1 MGKHKLYHLPN
12 HPPPPQVSR
21 PRQNTVGRH
30 SHAPIVCW
38 PNGSICIPVTLY
50 LNALYSPGSR
60 PTGNAG
66 TLVTYAKN
74 LSHLVRF
81 CSVRRVSF
89 QDLDDNAITEFVT
102 RLQDETTLKNHILHK
117 ARGASQVR
125 VIARR
130 VFHFLIWLQDFF
142 SIPNFISKYPAN
154 QAQINLI
161 VRTSNIRGY
170 STEFYDHPSLPTA
183 DTPKKRYPVTT
194 PHIEKLFQANI
205 ESSQSAYVKRRRAA
219 MIQLAR
225 ATGARRIEMNSV
237 TVDDIRKAY
246 EYGSLSVVVRKTK
259 KKKVREIPILKT
271 QLAPIIQFIEG
282 HRALLVRKTMGAAKD
297 PGNLCL
303 SVHGKPLSDET
314 LTNDMHDLA
323 KLAGL
328 KVNVCL
334 HMFRHRYFTD
344 MAFNMLQG
352 IREFVERK
360 ELTAPTEQI
369 ILQQMRALSQHEDDK
384 TLLGYIH
391 AAYKEAD
398 AWDLGE
404 RLWQMSQVHDSMISA
419 LASLR
424 TELAKETPNAKNT
437 RAFRLLDEFGDQID
451 QWRDDLSQNGIDHRD
466 YSKKLL

>member
-1 MGKHKLYHLPN
+1 MVKHKLYHLPN
-12 HPPPPQVSR
+12 HPPPPQGNRSR
-21 PRQNTVGRH
+21 LNIVGRH

-38 PNGSICIPVTLY
+38 PNGSVCIPVTLY

-60 PTGNAG
+60 YKGNSG

-81 CSVRRVSF
+81 CSVRTVSF
-89 QDLDDNAITEFVT
+89 QDLDDSAIVDFV
-102 RLQDETTLKNHILHK
+102 RQLQDETTLKEHILHR

-130 VFHFLIWLQDFF
+130 AFHFLIWLQDIF
-142 SIPNFISKYPAN
+142 SIPNLISKSPS
-154 QAQINLI
+154 QLAQINLI
-161 VRTSNIRGY
+161 VRTSNTRGY

-183 DTPKKRYPVTT
+183 DTPKKRFPVTT

-205 ESSQSAYVKRRRAA
+205 ESSQSAYVKRRRAT

-225 ATGARRIEMNSV
+225 ATGVRRIEMNSV
-237 TVDDIRKAY
+237 TVDAIRKAY
-246 EYGSLSVVVRKTK
+246 ECGSLSVRVRKTK
-259 KKKVREIPILKT
+259 KQKVREIPILKT
-271 QLAPIIQFIEG
+271 QLVPIIKFIEG
-282 HRALLVRKTMGAAKD
+282 HRALLVKNTMGATKD
-297 PGNLCL
+297 PGNLFL
-303 SVHGKPLSDET
+303 SVHGKPLSDDT

-391 AAYKEAD
+391 AAYKEAK

-404 RLWQMSQVHDSMISA
+404 RLWKMSQVHDSMVSA
-419 LASLR
+419 LATLR
-424 TELAKETPNAKNT
+424 SELKKESNPQNT
-437 RAFRLLDEFGDQID
+437 KASNLLDEFGDLLEHWQADLD
-451 QWRDDLSQNGIDHRD
+451 QVGIAHYD